1 MGHAENAAA
10 AAAGKLARAPIK
22 KQFGNEIVC
31 YNRNAAEDHDS
42 AAFFLYVHGP
52 VKKYTIYII
61 RKV

>member
-42 AAFFLYVHGP
+42 AAFF
-52 VKKYTIYII
+52 
-61 RKV
+61 